1 MNIGKKKK
9 NNTVVKAVLF
19 FFSWAS
25 LCAFFFFFTLC
36 WGHFNFGEASLIML
50 LLFLKVRIEENCLVR
65 NDCQLRM
72 LSVNSDSLVLES
84 ILLQSICPYQKIKL
98 LGCTNHSS
106 LDKFC
111 YVIPDQFF

>member
-1 MNIGKKKK
+1 MC
-9 NNTVVKAVLF
+9 VFL
-19 FFSWAS
+19 
-25 LCAFFFFFTLC
+25 FFTLC